1 MKAKKCDRCN
11 AFYDVVPGTTGGSCF
26 FVDTNSG
33 QVKTINNSYKD
44 LCPDCISRLK
54 KWYMSEQ
61 TRDKE
66 TGEEKLIV
74 NITHADRLRTL
85 GALEW
90 GIDKT
95 YREVKKAFL
104 SGKRIYAK
112 CNDVLYNPASYSF
125 GKANPHITWHIK
137 TNGITRNIGLHPD
150 GSFNLELADET
161 RNNITKGD
169 DSKC

>member
-11 AFYDVVPGTTGGSCF
+11 TFYDVVPGTTGGSCL

-44 LCPDCISRLK
+44 LCPDCISGLK
-54 KWYMSEQ
+54 KWYMSGQ
-61 TRDKE
+61 TLDKE
-66 TGEEKLIV
+66 TGEEMFIV
-74 NITHADRLRTL
+74 NITLEDHLRTL
-85 GALEW
+85 GVLGW

-95 YREVKKAFL
+95 YREVKEAFL

-112 CNDVLYNPASYSF
+112 CHDVLYGPASYSF

-150 GSFNLELADET
+150 GSFNLELSDEAG
-161 RNNITKGD
+161 NNITKGD